1 VRREGP
7 ETDQR
12 SNPRSYAKPVIERR
26 TASRAPK
33 TNDGDRALRRVT
45 RSAVSG
51 LLDLWGWQRGS
62 DGQGPAEICMGP
74 PTTGDD
80 CWSGLLLRSLR

>member
-1 VRREGP
+1 MRREGP

-51 LLDLWGWQRGS
+51 LLDLWGRQRGS
-62 DGQGPAEICMGP
+62 DGQGPAEILHG
-74 PTTGDD
+74 TAYNG
-80 CWSGLLLRSLR
+80 